1 MLTELRI
8 SNFGVIEQ
16 LAVRF
21 GSGFIV
27 FTGETGAG
35 KSLLIDAVTL
45 LVGGRASTDQIRA
58 RSDEADLEAAFVL
71 PSDHPILHLLQAK
84 EFARP
89 GETEIV
95 IRRVI
100 SRTGR
105 NRTYL
110 NGNLCP
116 VHLLE
121 ELGGALVDVHG
132 QHEQQSLLSSAAQME
147 ALDAFGRLHALRQDY
162 QAAYRSWQERIA
174 ERESL
179 AAHIAQR
186 REREDLLRFQ
196 FQEISDAAVEAGEDA
211 RLEQERPRLMHSQ
224 QLGDLSDQLH
234 ELLYAGDQGVLSLL
248 ASSRKLLAKMMSIE
262 PAAVEWTRVVGDA
275 IVPLRDLADQ
285 IRHYRDQVEA
295 NPARLME
302 IEQRLDRLHRLSKK
316 YGGSLDAMLALQ
328 DSLRAQ
334 LAQLDSAETQ
344 LLDLATAV
352 KDAARRVGELA
363 ERLSRKRIDAAKR
376 LTTQV
381 TKELSALRME
391 RTRFAVEVLP
401 LPAETAYGLM
411 GHDAVEFVFSANPGE
426 PVKPLAKVASGGEL
440 SRVMLALKTILAES
454 DRVPVLIFDEVD
466 AGVGGAVAEVMGRR
480 LRDLSRH
487 HQVFCVTHLP
497 QVGSQAHAHYL
508 VEKQVRQHRTV
519 TQIRLLTDRER
530 EEEVARMLAGV
541 TVTDSAR
548 AAAAEMIGSAKE
560 RRARSD

>member
-45 LVGGRASTDQIRA
+45 LVGGRASADHIRA
-58 RSDEADLEAAFVL
+58 QADEADLEAAFTL
-71 PSDHPILHLLQAK
+71 SSDHPILHLLQAK

-89 GETEIV
+89 GESEIL

-132 QHEQQSLLSSAAQME
+132 QHEQQSLLSPSAQLE
-147 ALDAFGRLHALRQDY
+147 ALDAFGRLQALRQDY
-162 QAAYRSWQERIA
+162 QAAYRSWQERVA
-174 ERESL
+174 ELE
-179 AAHIAQR
+179 AVTAQIAQR

-248 ASSRKLLAKMMSIE
+248 ASARKLLSKMEAMD
-262 PAAVEWTRVVGDA
+262 ATAVEWTRVVDDA
-275 IVPLRDLADQ
+275 ILPLRDLADR
-285 IRHYRDQVEA
+285 IRYYRDRIEA
-295 NPARLME
+295 NPERLME
-302 IEQRLDRLHRLSKK
+302 IEQRLDRLHRLGKK

-328 DSLRAQ
+328 GSLRAQ
-334 LAQLDSAETQ
+334 LDQLDTAETQ
-344 LLDLATAV
+344 LQELARAVEEGALLLRDLA
-352 KDAARRVGELA
+352 G
-363 ERLSRKRIDAAKR
+363 RLSRKRVEAAKK
-376 LTTQV
+376 LTSQV

-391 RTRFAVEVLP
+391 RTRFGVEVVP
-401 LPAETAYGLM
+401 LSGETAYGPA
-411 GHDAVEFVFSANPGE
+411 GQDTVEFVFSANPGE
-426 PVKPLAKVASGGEL
+426 PLKPLAKVASGGEL

-487 HQVFCVTHLP
+487 HQVLCVTHLP
-497 QVGSQAHAHYL
+497 QVGSQAHAHYV
-508 VEKQVRQHRTV
+508 VEKQVYQQRTV
-519 TQIRLLTDRER
+519 THVRLLTERER
-530 EEEVARMLAGV
+530 KEEVARMLAGV
-541 TVTDSAR
+541 TVTKNAR

-560 RRARSD
+560 KRSRPD

>member
-58 RSDEADLEAAFVL
+58 QSDEADLEAAFVL
-71 PSDHPILHLLQAK
+71 PSDHPLLHLLQTK

-89 GETEIV
+89 GETDIV

-132 QHEQQSLLSSAAQME
+132 QHEQQSLLSSAAQLE

-162 QAAYRSWQERIA
+162 QVAYRSWQERVA
-174 ERESL
+174 ERETL
-179 AAHIAQR
+179 TVHIAQR

-248 ASSRKLLAKMMSIE
+248 ASARKLLAKMVSIDRT
-262 PAAVEWTRVVGDA
+262 AVEWTRVVEDA

-316 YGGSLDAMLALQ
+316 YGGSLDAM
-328 DSLRAQ
+328 
-334 LAQLDSAETQ
+334 
-344 LLDLATAV
+344 
-352 KDAARRVGELA
+352 
-363 ERLSRKRIDAAKR
+363 
-376 LTTQV
+376 
-381 TKELSALRME
+381 
-391 RTRFAVEVLP
+391 
-401 LPAETAYGLM
+401 
-411 GHDAVEFVFSANPGE
+411 
-426 PVKPLAKVASGGEL
+426 
-440 SRVMLALKTILAES
+440 
-454 DRVPVLIFDEVD
+454 
-466 AGVGGAVAEVMGRR
+466 
-480 LRDLSRH
+480 DLSRH
-487 HQVFCVTHLP
+487 HQVLCVTHLP

-508 VEKQVRQHRTV
+508 VEKQVRQQRTV
-519 TQIRLLTDRER
+519 TQVRLLTERER

-541 TVTDSAR
+541 TVTNSAR

>member
-16 LAVRF
+16 LAVTF

-45 LVGGRASTDQIRA
+45 LVGGRASVDHIRA
-58 RSDEADLEAAFVL
+58 QAEEADLEAAFL
-71 PSDHPILHLLQAK
+71 LSPGHPLLHLLQSK
-84 EFARP
+84 GFARP
-89 GETEIV
+89 GESEIL

-132 QHEQQSLLSSAAQME
+132 QHEQQSLLSPAAQLE

-162 QAAYRSWQERIA
+162 QAAYTSWQDRVTELETVTAQIV
-174 ERESL
+174 
-179 AAHIAQR
+179 QR
-186 REREDLLRFQ
+186 REREELLRFQ
-196 FQEISDAAVEAGEDA
+196 FQEIADAGIEAGEDV
-211 RLEQERPRLMHSQ
+211 RLDQERPRLLHSQ
-224 QLGDLSDQLH
+224 QLGDLSEQLH
-234 ELLYAGDQGVLSLL
+234 EFLYAGDQGVLSLL
-248 ASSRKLLAKMMSIE
+248 AFARKLLSKMESLD
-262 PAAVEWTRVVGDA
+262 ATRVEWTRIVDDA
-275 IVPLRDLADQ
+275 VVPLKDLADQ
-285 IRHYRDQVEA
+285 VRHYRDHVEA

-302 IEQRLDRLHRLSKK
+302 IDQRRDRLHRLSKK
-316 YGGSLDAMLALQ
+316 YGGSLDAVLSLQ

-334 LAQLDSAETQ
+334 LAQLDTAETQ
-344 LLDLATAV
+344 LQELARAV
-352 KDAARRVGELA
+352 EQGAGSLREVA
-363 ERLSRKRIDAAKR
+363 ERLSRKRADAAKK

-381 TKELSALRME
+381 MKELSALRME
-391 RTRFAVEVLP
+391 RTRFGVEVSP
-401 LPAETAYGLM
+401 LSGSATYGQTGKDM
-411 GHDAVEFVFSANPGE
+411 VEFVLSANPGE
-426 PVKPLAKVASGGEL
+426 PLKPLAKVASGGEL

-466 AGVGGAVAEVMGRR
+466 AGVGGAVAEVMGAR

-487 HQVFCVTHLP
+487 HQVLCVTHLP

-508 VEKQVRQHRTV
+508 VEKHVRQKRTV
-519 TQIRLLTDRER
+519 TQVRLLTVPER

-541 TVTDSAR
+541 TVTKSAR
-548 AAAAEMIGSAKE
+548 AAAAEMIESAQDK
-560 RRARSD
+560 R

>member
-45 LVGGRASTDQIRA
+45 LVGGRASADHIRA
-58 RSDEADLEAAFVL
+58 QADEADLEAAFAL
-71 PSDHPILHLLQAK
+71 SSDHPILHLLQAK

-89 GETEIV
+89 GESEIL

-132 QHEQQSLLSSAAQME
+132 QHEQQSLLSSSAQLE
-147 ALDAFGRLHALRQDY
+147 ALDAFGRLQHLRQDY
-162 QAAYRSWQERIA
+162 QAAYRSWQERVA
-174 ERESL
+174 ELETVT
-179 AAHIAQR
+179 AQIDQR
-186 REREDLLRFQ
+186 REREELLRFQ
-196 FQEISDAAVEAGEDA
+196 FQEIADAAPEAGEDVSLA
-211 RLEQERPRLMHSQ
+211 HERPRLMHSQ

-248 ASSRKLLAKMMSIE
+248 AAARKLLSKMEAMD
-262 PAAVEWTRVVGDA
+262 ATAVEWTRVVDDA
-275 IVPLRDLADQ
+275 IVPLRDLADR
-285 IRHYRDQVEA
+285 IRYYRDQIEA
-295 NPARLME
+295 NPERLME

-328 DSLRAQ
+328 GSLRAQ
-334 LAQLDSAETQ
+334 LDQLDTAETQ
-344 LLDLATAV
+344 LQELARAVEEGALLLRDLA
-352 KDAARRVGELA
+352 G
-363 ERLSRKRIDAAKR
+363 RLSRKRVEAAKK
-376 LTTQV
+376 LTSQV

-391 RTRFAVEVLP
+391 RTRFGVEVVP
-401 LPAETAYGLM
+401 LSGEMAYGPA
-411 GHDAVEFVFSANPGE
+411 GQNTVEFVFSANPGE
-426 PVKPLAKVASGGEL
+426 PLKPLAKVASGGEL

-487 HQVFCVTHLP
+487 HQVLCVTHLP
-497 QVGSQAHAHYL
+497 QVGSQAHAHYV
-508 VEKQVRQHRTV
+508 VEKQVHQQRTV
-519 TQIRLLTDRER
+519 TLVRLLTERER
-530 EEEVARMLAGV
+530 KEEVARMLAGV
-541 TVTDSAR
+541 TVTKNAR

-560 RRARSD
+560 KRSRPD

>member
-58 RSDEADLEAAFVL
+58 QSDEADLEAAFVL
-71 PSDHPILHLLQAK
+71 PSDHPLLHLLQTK

-89 GETEIV
+89 GETDIV

-132 QHEQQSLLSSAAQME
+132 QHEQQSLLSSAAQLE

-162 QAAYRSWQERIA
+162 QVAYRSWQERVA
-174 ERESL
+174 ERETL
-179 AAHIAQR
+179 TVHIAQR

-248 ASSRKLLAKMMSIE
+248 ASARKLLAKMVSIDRT
-262 PAAVEWTRVVGDA
+262 AVEWTRVVEDA

-302 IEQRLDRLHRLSKK
+302 IEQRLDRLHRLSRK
-316 YGGSLDAMLALQ
+316 YGGSLDAMLVLQ

-334 LAQLDSAETQ
+334 LAQLDTAETRLQ
-344 LLDLATAV
+344 DLATAV
-352 KDAARRVGELA
+352 EDAARRVGELA
-363 ERLSRKRIDAAKR
+363 GRLSRKRIDAAKK

-401 LPAETAYGLM
+401 LPGETSYGQM
-411 GHDAVEFVFSANPGE
+411 GHDVVEFVFSANPGE
-426 PVKPLAKVASGGEL
+426 PLKPLAKVASGGEL

-466 AGVGGAVAEVMGRR
+466 AGVGGAVAEVMGTR

-487 HQVFCVTHLP
+487 HQVLCVTHLP

-508 VEKQVRQHRTV
+508 VEKQVRQQRTV
-519 TQIRLLTDRER
+519 TQVRLLTERER

-541 TVTDSAR
+541 TVTNSAR

-560 RRARSD
+560 RQARSD

>member
-16 LAVRF
+16 LAIRF

-45 LVGGRASTDQIRA
+45 LVGGRASADHIRA
-58 RSDEADLEAAFVL
+58 QADEADLEAAFTL
-71 PSDHPILHLLQAK
+71 SSDHPILHLLQAK

-89 GETEIV
+89 GESEIL

-121 ELGGALVDVHG
+121 QLGGALVDVHG
-132 QHEQQSLLSSAAQME
+132 QHEQQSLLSSSAQLE
-147 ALDAFGRLHALRQDY
+147 ALDAFGRLQHLRQDY
-162 QAAYRSWQERIA
+162 QAAYRSWQERVTELETVTAQID
-174 ERESL
+174 
-179 AAHIAQR
+179 QR
-186 REREDLLRFQ
+186 REREELLRFQ
-196 FQEISDAAVEAGEDA
+196 LQEIADAAPEAGEDVNLA
-211 RLEQERPRLMHSQ
+211 HERPRLMHSQ

-248 ASSRKLLAKMMSIE
+248 ASARKLLSKIE
-262 PAAVEWTRVVGDA
+262 AMDATAVEWTRVVADA
-275 IVPLRDLADQ
+275 IVPLRDLADRV
-285 IRHYRDQVEA
+285 RHYRDQVEA

-328 DSLRAQ
+328 GSLRAQ
-334 LAQLDSAETQ
+334 LDQLDTAETQ
-344 LLDLATAV
+344 LQELARAVEEGASLLSDLA
-352 KDAARRVGELA
+352 G
-363 ERLSRKRIDAAKR
+363 RLSRKRVEAAKK
-376 LTTQV
+376 LTMQV

-391 RTRFAVEVLP
+391 RTRFGVEVVP
-401 LPAETAYGLM
+401 LGGETAYGPA
-411 GHDAVEFVFSANPGE
+411 GQDTVEFVFSANPGE
-426 PVKPLAKVASGGEL
+426 PLKALAKVASGGEL

-487 HQVFCVTHLP
+487 HQVLCVTHLP
-497 QVGSQAHAHYL
+497 QVGSQAHAHYV
-508 VEKQVRQHRTV
+508 VEKQVHQQRTV
-519 TQIRLLTDRER
+519 THVRLLTERER
-530 EEEVARMLAGV
+530 KEEVARMLAGV
-541 TVTDSAR
+541 TVTKNAR

-560 RRARSD
+560 KRSRAD